1 MCYARNELPSGIPIF
16 MKTKKSSSVFFYF
29 IKRFSLVAVLILAVS
44 AWALLTQRT
53 QYLNIVE
60 NHEVDLVKSNISAF
74 NSWLESDIE
83 YTAILGGLVEEIL
96 AGPGDFY
103 VKRERI
109 AELFSV
115 FGSQCKGCVQ
125 LRYLSSQGMELVRVN
140 IDAGRPLRVSGNYLQ
155 DKSDRPYLKEAAKLK
170 DEVYI
175 SRFDLNMEFG
185 KVVIPYTPVI
195 RMIKKVHT
203 DGMKPGYLVLNFS
216 GDMLFKIFNEAG
228 AESFGGLF
236 LVNDDGGWIVGPDE
250 TYSWRFL
257 FKPKEGLLEQEFP
270 EVWSNIKGQND
281 GQFAGPDGVY
291 TFDSLSSK
299 SFHYVLRQDVVFS
312 EGWKVISRVPDE
324 ALVVPRRNIMLVLL
338 AFLIF
343 MLGYLFWRQT
353 SMTVA
358 SEDIR
363 MALEDSEKRFMD
375 VADAAGE
382 FIWETGPDGSF
393 VFVTGRAEDVLGYS
407 AEELI
412 GRSPF
417 DFVDEE
423 SSWDVRKEF
432 LDAAQFGHSF
442 NGLVFK
448 FVNRDGRKIWLE
460 FNGVP
465 VFDAAGVVTG
475 FRGATSDI
483 STQKKALQDLQDR
496 EDMLQSIS
504 DSVQD
509 ALVLMDEKGLVHFW
523 NPAAEKIFGYRADE
537 MLGESLQCC
546 FFAEDNLSPDTSG
559 DGDNYID
566 GLLSSYGSFTV
577 NVRRKGGDVFPAE
590 VLLSPLRKDEQWWVV
605 GTFRDV
611 TERKEAED
619 KLRKLATTDSL
630 TGLSNRR
637 FFMESAED
645 ALERT
650 RRYGREL
657 SLLMMD
663 IDYFKTVNDM
673 YGHDAGDDV
682 LKGLSKTGLKILRN
696 IDVFGR
702 IGGEEFSIL
711 LPDTG
716 LEGAT
721 LVAERLR
728 SEIEATKMNT
738 RSGGL
743 NITVSIGVAT
753 YSEQTKTLEHLLK
766 AADIGL
772 YAAKEAGRNQVK
784 VQLTLDGSSEG

>member
-1 MCYARNELPSGIPIF
+1 
-16 MKTKKSSSVFFYF
+16 MKTKTTSSVFLYF
-29 IKRFSLVAVLILAVS
+29 IKRFSVVAVLILAVS

-53 QYLNIVE
+53 QYHKIVE

-83 YTAILGGLVEEIL
+83 YTAILAGLVEEQL
-96 AGPGDFY
+96 TGPGDPY
-103 VKRERI
+103 AQRENI
-109 AELFSV
+109 AELFSI
-115 FGSQCKGCVQ
+115 FGSRCKGCVQ
-125 LRYLSSQGMELVRVN
+125 LRYFSPEGMELVRIN
-140 IDAGRPLRVSGNYLQ
+140 IDAGRPVRVAGNYLQ
-155 DKSDRPYLKEAAKLK
+155 DKSERSYIKEAAKLK

-175 SRFDLNMEFG
+175 SSFDLNMEFG

-195 RMIKKVHT
+195 RIVKKVYAG
-203 DGMKPGYLVLNFS
+203 GMNSGFLVINFS
-216 GDMLFKIFNEAG
+216 GDILFKIFNEAG
-228 AESFGGLF
+228 VESFGDLF

-250 TYSWRFL
+250 TYSWKFL
-257 FKPKEGLLEQEFP
+257 FKPKEGLLEQGFP
-270 EVWSNIKGQND
+270 EVWSEIKNKND
-281 GQFAGPDGVY
+281 GQFAGADGLY
-291 TFDSLSSK
+291 TFDSLSSN

-312 EGWKVISRVPDE
+312 EGWKVISRVPNE
-324 ALVVPRRNIMLVLL
+324 SLVVPRRNIMFILL
-338 AFLIF
+338 AFLVI
-343 MLGYLFWRQT
+343 MLGYLFWRQ
-353 SMTVA
+353 SAVTVA
-358 SEDIR
+358 SEEIR
-363 MALEDSEKRFMD
+363 LALEDSEKIFMD

-423 SSWDVRKEF
+423 YSWDVRKEF
-432 LDAAQFGHSF
+432 LDAAQFGNSF
-442 NGLVFK
+442 NGLVFR

-465 VFDAAGVVTG
+465 VFDAEGVVTG

-483 STQKKALQDLQDR
+483 SAQKKALQDLQDR

-546 FFAEDNLSPDTSG
+546 FHAEDNLLPENLGNT
-559 DGDNYID
+559 DNYID

-590 VLLSPLRKDEQWWVV
+590 VLLSPLRKDDQWWVV

-650 RRYGREL
+650 RRYGRDL

-716 LEGAT
+716 LDGAT

-728 SEIEATKMNT
+728 AEIETTKMNT
-738 RSGGL
+738 RSGSL

-753 YSEQTKTLEHLLK
+753 YSEHTKTLEQLLK

-784 VQLTLDGSSEG
+784 VQLTLEGSSDE

>member
-1 MCYARNELPSGIPIF
+1 
-16 MKTKKSSSVFFYF
+16 MKTKNSSSVFLYF
-29 IKRFSLVAVLILAVS
+29 IKRFFIVAILIIAVS
-44 AWALLTQRT
+44 AWALVTQRN
-53 QYLNIVE
+53 QYLNIVK

-74 NSWLESDIE
+74 NSWLESGIE
-83 YTAILGGLVEEIL
+83 YTGILAGLVEDQLAMQGDPHEI
-96 AGPGDFY
+96 DN
-103 VKRERI
+103 RI
-109 AELFSV
+109 AEVFSV
-115 FGSQCKGCVQ
+115 FGSRCKGCVQ
-125 LRYLSSQGMELVRVN
+125 MRYLSSDGMELVRVN
-140 IDAGRPLRVSGNYLQ
+140 IADGRPLRVSGNYLQ
-155 DKSDRPYLKEAAKLK
+155 NKSGRAYIKEASKLK
-170 DEVYI
+170 DDVYI

-185 KVVIPYTPVI
+185 KVVVPYTPVI
-195 RMIKKVHT
+195 RVVKKIYAK
-203 DGMKPGYLVLNFS
+203 GMRPGFLVINFS
-216 GDMLFKIFNEAG
+216 GEQLFRIFSETG
-228 AESFGGLF
+228 AESFGNLY
-236 LVNDDGGWIVGPDE
+236 LINDDGGWIVGPDE
-250 TYSWRFL
+250 TYDWKFL
-257 FKPKEGLLEQEFP
+257 FKPEEGLIEREFP
-270 EVWSNIKGQND
+270 DVWNEIRGKNH
-281 GQFAGPDGVY
+281 GQFTASDGVY
-291 TFDSLSSK
+291 TFDSLSSN
-299 SFHYVLRQDVVFS
+299 SFHYVLRQDVVFR
-312 EGWKVISRVPDE
+312 EGWKVVSRVPDE
-324 ALVVPRRNIMLVLL
+324 ALVVPRRNAMLFLLSFLVL
-338 AFLIF
+338 
-343 MLGYLFWRQT
+343 MVGYLFWRQT

-363 MALEDSEKRFMD
+363 LALEDSEKRFMD
-375 VADAAGE
+375 VSDAAGE

-432 LDAAQFGHSF
+432 LDAAQFGHNF
-442 NGLVFK
+442 RGLVFK

-465 VFDAAGVVTG
+465 VFDAEGTVTG

-483 STQKKALQDLQDR
+483 SAQKKAVQDLQDR

-523 NPAAEKIFGYRADE
+523 NPAAEKIFGFRADE

-546 FFAEDNLSPDTSG
+546 FFAEDNLSPDDSEA
-559 DGDNYID
+559 DVNYID

-637 FFMESAED
+637 FFMESAEE

-673 YGHDAGDDV
+673 HGHDAGDDV
-682 LKGLSKTGLKILRN
+682 LKDLSRTGLKILRN

-716 LEGAT
+716 LEGAGQ
-721 LVAERLR
+721 VAERLR
-728 SEIEATKMNT
+728 SEIESTAMNT
-738 RSGGL
+738 RSGVL

-753 YSEQTKTLEHLLK
+753 FNEETNTLEHLLK

-784 VQLTLDGSSEG
+784 VQLSPKN

>member
-1 MCYARNELPSGIPIF
+1 ME
-16 MKTKKSSSVFFYF
+16 TKSSNNVFLYF
-29 IKRFSLVAVLILAVS
+29 VKRFFFVALLIFVVS
-44 AWALLTQRT
+44 AWGVLTQRA
-53 QYLNIVE
+53 QYLEIVK
-60 NHEVDLVKSNISAF
+60 NHEVDMVKSNISTF
-74 NSWLESDIE
+74 NTWLESGVAH
-83 YTAILGGLVEEIL
+83 TAVLAGLVAEQL
-96 AGPGDFY
+96 NGPGDSNIKY
-103 VKRERI
+103 DRI
-109 AELFSV
+109 ANVFSV
-115 FGSQCKGCVQ
+115 FGSQCSGCAQ
-125 LRYLSSQGMELVRVN
+125 LRFLSTQGMELVRVN
-140 IDAGRPLRVSGNYLQ
+140 ITDGQPLRIFGQYLQ
-155 DKSDRPYLKEAAKLK
+155 DKSGRDYFQEARKLK
-170 DEVYI
+170 DEVYV

-185 KVVIPYTPVI
+185 KVVVPYAPVL
-195 RMIKKVHT
+195 RLVKKIYDSSGNELGFIV
-203 DGMKPGYLVLNFS
+203 VNFS
-216 GDMLFKIFNEAG
+216 GDRLFKLFRSTG
-228 AESFGGLF
+228 AESFGRLY
-236 LVNDDGGWIVGPDE
+236 LLNDRGGWIVGPDE
-250 TYSWRFL
+250 TYNWKFL
-257 FKPKEGLLEQEFP
+257 FKHEHGLMRDEFP
-270 EVWSNIKGQND
+270 NEWSEIKGQEH
-281 GQFAGPDGVY
+281 GQFSAGSGVY
-291 TFDSLSSK
+291 TFDSLNSN
-299 SFHYVLRQDVVFS
+299 SFYYELRQDVVFN
-312 EGWKVISRVPDE
+312 EGWKVVSLVPEE
-324 ALVVPRRNIMLVLL
+324 ALVVPRRNLLLSLLGFLFLLV
-338 AFLIF
+338 
-343 MLGYLFWRQT
+343 GYLFWRQT
-353 SMTVA
+353 SMIVA

-363 MALEDSEKRFMD
+363 TALEESEKRFMD

-442 NGLVFK
+442 RGLVFK

-465 VFDAAGVVTG
+465 LFDAAGTVTG

-483 STQKKALQDLQDR
+483 SAQKKALQDLQDR

-509 ALVLMDEKGLVHFW
+509 ALVLMDENGLVHFW
-523 NPAAEKIFGYRADE
+523 NPAAEKIFGFSAEE

-546 FFAEDNLSPDTSG
+546 FFAEDNLAPDGERG
-559 DGDNYID
+559 DGEYID

-577 NVRRKGGDVFPAE
+577 NVRRKGGEVFPAE
-590 VLLSPLRKDEQWWVV
+590 VLLSPLRRDEQWWVV

-619 KLRKLATTDSL
+619 KLRKLATTDPL
-630 TGLSNRR
+630 TGLYNRR

-645 ALERT
+645 ALERSC
-650 RRYGREL
+650 RYGRDL
-657 SLLMMD
+657 SLLMLD
-663 IDYFKTVNDM
+663 IDFFKNVNDM

-682 LKGLSKTGLKILRN
+682 LKALSNTGLKILRN

-716 LEGAT
+716 LEGAKQ
-721 LVAERLR
+721 VAERLR
-728 SEIEATKMNT
+728 AEIEAKVMNT
-738 RSGGL
+738 RSGPL
-743 NITVSIGVAT
+743 KITVSIGVAT
-753 YSEQTKTLEHLLK
+753 YNDKTDTLENLLK

-784 VQLTLDGSSEG
+784 IQLTPEN

>member
-1 MCYARNELPSGIPIF
+1 
-16 MKTKKSSSVFFYF
+16 MKTKSSSSVFLYF
-29 IKRFSLVAVLILAVS
+29 IKRFFLVAVLIIAVS
-44 AWALLTQRT
+44 AWAMIAQRN
-53 QYLNIVE
+53 QYFGIVK
-60 NHEVDLVKSNISAF
+60 NHEVELVKSNISAF
-74 NSWLESDIE
+74 NSWLESGIE
-83 YTAILGGLVEEIL
+83 NTTIL
-96 AGPGDFY
+96 AGLLEAQLAMRGDPY
-103 VKRERI
+103 GIDDQI
-109 AELFSV
+109 ADIFSV
-115 FGSQCKGCVQ
+115 FGSRCKGCVQ
-125 LRYLSSQGMELVRVN
+125 LRYLSPQGMELVRVN
-140 IDAGRPLRVSGNYLQ
+140 ITNGRPLRVAGNYLQ
-155 DKSDRPYLKEAAKLK
+155 DKSGRTYIKEALKLE

-175 SRFDLNMEFG
+175 SSFDLNMEFG
-185 KVVIPYTPVI
+185 KVVVPFTPVI
-195 RMIKKVHT
+195 RIVKKIYV
-203 DGMKPGYLVLNFS
+203 DDMNSGFLVINFS
-216 GDMLFKIFNEAG
+216 GEQLFKIFSEIG
-228 AESFGGLF
+228 AESFGSLY
-236 LVNDDGGWIVGPDE
+236 LLNDNGGWILGPDE
-250 TYSWRFL
+250 TYDWKFL
-257 FKPKEGLLEQEFP
+257 FNPEEGLIEREFP
-270 EVWSNIKGQND
+270 DIWNEIKGNNH
-281 GQFAGPDGVY
+281 GQFMASDGVY
-291 TFDSLSSK
+291 TFDSLNRN
-299 SFHYVLRQDVVFS
+299 SFHYVLRQDVIFN
-312 EGWKVISRVPDE
+312 EGWKVVSRVMDK
-324 ALVVPRRNIMLVLL
+324 ALVVPHRNTMLFLL
-338 AFLIF
+338 SFLIL
-343 MLGYLFWRQT
+343 MVGYLFWRQT
-353 SMTVA
+353 SMTFS

-363 MALEDSEKRFMD
+363 LALEDSEKRFMD

-432 LDAAQFGHSF
+432 LDAAQFGHNF
-442 NGLVFK
+442 RGLVFK

-465 VFDAAGVVTG
+465 VFDTEGTVTG

-483 STQKKALQDLQDR
+483 SAQKKAVQDLQDR

-523 NPAAEKIFGYRADE
+523 NPAAEKIFGFRTDE

-546 FFAEDNLSPDTSG
+546 FFAEDNISSDASG
-559 DGDNYID
+559 EDDNYID

-577 NVRRKGGDVFPAE
+577 NVRRKGGEVFPAE

-657 SLLMMD
+657 SLLMID

-673 YGHDAGDDV
+673 HGHDAGDDV
-682 LKGLSKTGLKILRN
+682 LKALSGTGLKILRN

-702 IGGEEFSIL
+702 IGGEEFSVL

-728 SEIEATKMNT
+728 SEIESTAMNT
-738 RSGGL
+738 RSGVL

-753 YSEQTKTLEHLLK
+753 FNKDTNTLEHLLK

-784 VQLTLDGSSEG
+784 VQLSPESSAGE

>member
-1 MCYARNELPSGIPIF
+1 
-16 MKTKKSSSVFFYF
+16 MKTKKSSSVFLYF
-29 IKRFSLVAVLILAVS
+29 IKRFSLVAVMILAVS
-44 AWALLTQRT
+44 AWAMLTQRD
-53 QYLNIVE
+53 QFFEIVE
-60 NHEVDLVKSNISAF
+60 NHEVDLVKSNVTVFS
-74 NSWLESDIE
+74 SWLESGVESTTIV
-83 YTAILGGLVEEIL
+83 TGLVEEEL
-96 AGPGDFY
+96 TKFDDSD
-103 VKRERI
+103 VRDRI
-109 AELFSV
+109 AEIFFI
-115 FGSQCKGCVQ
+115 FGSRCKGCVQ
-125 LRYLSSQGMELVRVN
+125 LRFLSPQGMEKVRVN
-140 IDAGRPLRVSGNYLQ
+140 IADGSPLRVSGNYLQ
-155 DKSDRPYLKEAAKLK
+155 DKSNRNYIKEAAKLK

-185 KVVIPYTPVI
+185 KIVIPYMPVI
-195 RMIKKVHT
+195 RIVKKVYAH
-203 DGMKPGYLVLNFS
+203 GKQLGSVVLNFS
-216 GDMLFKIFNEAG
+216 GDRLFEIFSDTG
-228 AESFGGLF
+228 TESFGSLY
-236 LVNDDGGWIVGPDE
+236 LLNDNGGWIVGPDE
-250 TYSWRFL
+250 TYDWKFL
-257 FKPKEGLLEQEFP
+257 FQPGEGLLGREFP
-270 EVWSNIKGQND
+270 DVWAEMRGNNY
-281 GQFAGPDGVY
+281 GQFAGPDGLY
-291 TFDSLSSK
+291 TFDSLNSN
-299 SFHYVLRQDVVFS
+299 SFHYILRQDVVFS
-312 EGWKVISRVPDE
+312 EGWKVVSCVPNE
-324 ALVVPRRNIMLVLL
+324 NLVVPRRNIMLFLL
-338 AFLIF
+338 SFF
-343 MLGYLFWRQT
+343 MLLLGYLFWRQT

-363 MALEDSEKRFMD
+363 KALEASEQRFMD

-423 SSWDVRKEF
+423 FSWDVRKEF
-432 LDAAQFGHSF
+432 LDAAQFGRSF
-442 NGLVFK
+442 RELVFK

-465 VFDAAGVVTG
+465 VFNAEGIVTG

-483 STQKKALQDLQDR
+483 SAQKKAVQDLQDR

-523 NPAAEKIFGYRADE
+523 NPAAEKIFGFRADE

-546 FFAEDNLSPDTSG
+546 FFAEDNISSDASG
-559 DGDNYID
+559 EENYVND
-566 GLLSSYGSFTV
+566 LFSNQGSFTV
-577 NVRRKGGDVFPAE
+577 NIRRKGGDVFPAE
-590 VLLSPLRKDEQWWVV
+590 VLLSPLRKDDQWWVV

-637 FFMESAED
+637 FFMESAEE

-650 RRYGREL
+650 RRYGRDL
-657 SLLMMD
+657 CLLMMD

-682 LKGLSKTGLKILRN
+682 LSILSKTGLRILRN

-716 LEGAT
+716 IEGAAQ
-721 LVAERLR
+721 VAERLR
-728 SEIEATKMNT
+728 SEIESTKMNT
-738 RSGGL
+738 RSGSL
-743 NITVSIGVAT
+743 NITVSIGVAMYNKET
-753 YSEQTKTLEHLLK
+753 STLEQLLK

-784 VQLTLDGSSEG
+784 VQLSPESSSEEE

>member
-1 MCYARNELPSGIPIF
+1 
-16 MKTKKSSSVFFYF
+16 MKTKSSSSVFLYF
-29 IKRFSLVAVLILAVS
+29 IKRFVLVAVILLAVS
-44 AWALLTQRT
+44 AWAILTQRNR
-53 QYLNIVE
+53 YLSIVE
-60 NHEVDLVKSNISAF
+60 DHEVNLVKSNISAF
-74 NSWLESDIE
+74 NSWLESGVG
-83 YTAILGGLVEEIL
+83 YAAVLSGLVEKQL
-96 AGPGDFY
+96 SASGDQY
-103 VKRERI
+103 AERGRI
-109 AELFSV
+109 ADIFAT
-115 FGSQCKGCVQ
+115 FGSQSKGCVQ
-125 LRYLSSQGMELVRVN
+125 LRYISPEGMELVRVN
-140 IDAGRPLRVSGNYLQ
+140 IDGGGAHRVGRNFLQ
-155 DKSDRPYLKEAAKLK
+155 DKGDRLYLKEAEKLN
-170 DEVYI
+170 DQVYV

-185 KVVIPYTPVI
+185 KVVIPYNPVI
-195 RMIKKVHT
+195 RIVKKIHAN
-203 DGMKPGYLVLNFS
+203 GKSRGYLVLNFS
-216 GDMLFKIFNEAG
+216 GDRLFRIFSETG
-228 AESFGGLF
+228 AESFGSLY
-236 LVNDDGGWIVGPDE
+236 LVNDGGGWIVGPDE
-250 TYSWRFL
+250 TYNWKFL
-257 FKPKEGLLEQEFP
+257 FKPEQGLIEREFP
-270 EVWSNIKGQND
+270 EVWAKISGNNY
-281 GQFAGPDGVY
+281 GQFTGADGVY
-291 TFDSLSSK
+291 TFDSLNGN
-299 SFHYVLRQDVVFS
+299 SFHYALHQDVVFS

-324 ALVVPRRNIMLVLL
+324 ALVVPRRNIMLALL
-338 AFLIF
+338 TFLIF
-343 MLGYLFWRQT
+343 MMGYLFWRQT
-353 SMTVA
+353 SVTVA

-363 MALEDSEKRFMD
+363 RALEDSEKRFMD

-442 NGLVFK
+442 NGLEFR
-448 FVNRDGRKIWLE
+448 FINRDGRKVWLE

-465 VFDAAGVVTG
+465 VFDAEGTVTG

-483 STQKKALQDLQDR
+483 SAQKKAVQDLQDR

-523 NPAAEKIFGYRADE
+523 NPAAEKIFGFRADE

-546 FFAEDNLSPDTSG
+546 FFAEDNVPADEVG
-559 DGDNYID
+559 DNPNYID
-566 GLLSSYGSFTV
+566 GLLANHGSFTV
-577 NVRRKGGDVFPAE
+577 NVRRKGGEVFPAE
-590 VLLSPLRKDEQWWVV
+590 VLLSPLRKNNEWWVV

-645 ALERT
+645 ALVRSH
-650 RRYGREL
+650 RYGRDL

-682 LKGLSKTGLKILRN
+682 LKALSKTGLKILRN

-716 LEGAT
+716 LSGAE

-728 SEIEATKMNT
+728 AEIESKTMNT
-738 RSGGL
+738 RSGTFK
-743 NITVSIGVAT
+743 ITVSIGVAT
-753 YSEQTKTLEHLLK
+753 LNNDTRTLEHLLK
-766 AADIGL
+766 AADLGL

-784 VQLTLDGSSEG
+784 VQLSPQGPEKE